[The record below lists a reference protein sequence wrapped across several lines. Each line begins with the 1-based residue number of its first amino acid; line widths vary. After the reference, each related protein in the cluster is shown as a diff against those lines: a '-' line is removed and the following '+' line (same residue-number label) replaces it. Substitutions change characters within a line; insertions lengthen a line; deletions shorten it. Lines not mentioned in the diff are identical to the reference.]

1 MKSILYENVLNRRTI
16 NKAANLWV
24 GGITE
29 QMYVSRAGF
38 IKHATAAPEVTPQRT
53 PDCMWRA
60 AAECLD
66 IMMQR
71 YVTSSSVITSAQH
84 TDYSCEHYL
93 DIGHAFYIIFSQYI
107 YAIIEGVVSCK

>member
-1 MKSILYENVLNRRTI
+1 
-16 NKAANLWV
+16 
-24 GGITE
+24 
-29 QMYVSRAGF
+29 MYVSRAGF
-38 IKHATAAPEVTPQRT
+38 IKHATAAPEVTPQQT

-71 YVTSSSVITSAQH
+71 YVTSSSVITSAQY

>member
-1 MKSILYENVLNRRTI
+1 MKSILYENALNRLTI
-16 NKAANLWV
+16 NKAANL
-24 GGITE
+24 
-29 QMYVSRAGF
+29 SRAGF
-38 IKHATAAPEVTPQRT
+38 IKHATASPEVTPQRT

-71 YVTSSSVITSAQH
+71 YVTSSSVITSAQY

-93 DIGHAFYIIFSQYI
+93 DIGHAFYIIFSRT
-107 YAIIEGVVSCK
+107 VHV